1 MHTLRRGLI
10 AGAAGTTALNVVTY
24 LDMAVRGRPAS
35 TAPGQAVDRLTDA
48 LGLSLPGG
56 RGERAHRRE
65 GVGAVLGLGTG
76 MGLGVVTALARAAGV
91 RLPRPLGAI
100 ATGAVAMAATDVPM
114 TALGLTD
121 PRTWTAADWFSDVV
135 PHLAY
140 GAVTHSALVA
150 TEGPGDAPRRAP
162 AGVVLRSAV
171 LGVATGGRSTLALAG
186 PAVAASPSSLKA
198 RASLLAVAVELIG
211 DKLPTTPSRL
221 EGPSLGARITAGAGG
236 GAALAK
242 GAGCAPAAPAV
253 AGAAGAL
260 AGSYAGAAWRTWSAV
275 RAPSLAG
282 ALAED
287 GVAIT
292 LAVLASRPGSSGSGA
307 PSGAQPRHGTM
318 DRRGA
323 RQRRGGGQRRA
334 ESRRRSG

>member
-1 MHTLRRGLI
+1 MNTLRRGLI

-24 LDMAVRGRPAS
+24 LDMALRGRPAS
-35 TAPGQAVDRLTDA
+35 TAPGHAVDRLA
-48 LGLSLPGG
+48 EAAGLTLPGG
-56 RGERAHRRE
+56 RTERANRRE
-65 GVGAVLGLGTG
+65 GIGAVLGLSTG
-76 MGLGVVTALARAAGV
+76 LGLGVLAALGRAAGV

-121 PRTWTAADWFSDVV
+121 PRTWTTADWLSDVV

-162 AGVVLRSAV
+162 GSVVLRSAV
-171 LGVATGGRSTLALAG
+171 LGVAAGGRSTLALAG
-186 PAVAASPSSLKA
+186 PAVAASASSRKA
-198 RASLLAVAVELIG
+198 RAALLGVAAELVA

-221 EGPSLGARITAGAGG
+221 HGPNLSARVAAGGGG

-260 AGSYAGAAWRTWSAV
+260 AGSYLGAAWRAWSSV
-275 RAPSLAG
+275 RAPGVVG

-287 GVAIT
+287 VVAIT
-292 LAVLASRPGSSGSGA
+292 LAVLASRSGA
-307 PSGAQPRHGTM
+307 SHAVAPRAEAMAAPVTM
-318 DRRGA
+318 NRRGA
-323 RQRRGGGQRRA
+323 QRRDDNRI
-334 ESRRRSG
+334 RRSG